1 MGEQNISMQQLK
13 QQRVTPAE
21 KFVLDA
27 IKGAKPNKPDEDGD
41 VSWYDKDG
49 RWLFE
54 QDFKHGCLWVNY
66 YIFCNVLENEYGI
79 THREMSQFL
88 SKLLYKYTNNGELV
102 VKDIFDKIQN

>member
-41 VSWYDKDG
+41 VVWYGKDS
-49 RWLFE
+49 RWLFT
-54 QDFKHGCLWVNY
+54 QDFKSGRLWVENLSFY
-66 YIFCNVLENEYGI
+66 SVLRREYSLKNDEI
-79 THREMSQFL
+79 DELLT
-88 SKLLYKYTNNGELV
+88 KLLHKYTNNGQLKV
-102 VKDIFDKIQN
+102 V

>member
-41 VSWYDKDG
+41 VVWYGKDS
-49 RWLFE
+49 RWLFT
-54 QDFKHGCLWVNY
+54 QYFNDCKLLSGGIIIKLSRD
-66 YIFCNVLENEYGI
+66 YGLGDVEI
-79 THREMSQFL
+79 TQL
-88 SKLLYKYTNNGELV
+88 LTKLLYKYTNNGQLKV
-102 VKDIFDKIQN
+102 V